1 MNLPYVTHDLP
12 GLGGTLRATPD
23 DFRVEEI
30 PLYEPTGE
38 GQHLYVRLTKTGLT
52 TKEVQQRLARLLELE
67 RRAVSFAGMKDKH
80 ARTTQTFSLNI
91 GHQADEFAIE
101 AEARLRKGLADWP
114 VTVHWVQRH
123 RNKLKLGHLLGNR
136 FTIRIT
142 GLDLPAAEAALRA
155 EAVAA
160 QLEQR
165 GVPNYFGPQR
175 FGASGDNAERGL
187 AIIRKEQWVSDRWL
201 RRFLMSAYQSHLCNR
216 YLALRLE
223 RGLFDGLML
232 GDFAKKVDTGG
243 LFVVEDLAA
252 EQLRYAAHE
261 ISFTAPMYGGKM
273 RAAQAEAAALEE
285 EVLAEA
291 EVSLADLQRAKL
303 NGTRRLGRLLPK
315 VEIEAG
321 DESAAELEDSRY
333 GALTLCFSLPKGAFA
348 TAVLR
353 EFTKRDVFV
362 DGDDVDDD

>member
-1 MNLPYVTHDLP
+1 MNLPYVTDELP

-23 DFRVEEI
+23 DFTVEEI
-30 PLYEPTGE
+30 PLYEATGE

-52 TKEVQQRLARLLELE
+52 TKEVQLRLARLFELD

-80 ARTTQTFSLNI
+80 ARTTQTFSIAI
-91 GHQADEFAIE
+91 GHQSDDFAVE
-101 AEARLRKGLADWP
+101 AEARLREGLADLP
-114 VTVHWVQRH
+114 VTLHWARRH

-136 FTIRIT
+136 FAIRISD
-142 GLDLPAAEAALRA
+142 LDVSAAEAQSRA
-155 EAVAA
+155 EAIAA
-160 QLEQR
+160 QIERR

-175 FGASGDNAERGL
+175 FGAEGDNAERGL

-223 RGLFDGLML
+223 RGLFDELML
-232 GDFAKKVDTGG
+232 GDIAKKVDTGG

-273 RAAQAEAAALEE
+273 RAAQAEAAALED

-291 EVSLADLQRAKL
+291 ELSLADLQRAKL
-303 NGTRRLGRLLPK
+303 DGTRRLGRLLPK
-315 VEIEAG
+315 VEIELG
-321 DESAAELEDSRY
+321 DEPAAEVEGSTH
-333 GALTLCFSLPKGAFA
+333 GSLTLCFSLPKGAFA
-348 TAVLR
+348 TTVLR
-353 EFTKRDVFV
+353 EFTKRDAFI
-362 DGDDVDDD
+362 DGDDVDED

>member
-12 GLGGTLRATPD
+12 GFGGTLRATPD
-23 DFRVEEI
+23 DFSVEEI

-38 GQHLYVRLTKTGLT
+38 GQHLYVRLTKAGMT
-52 TKEVQQRLARLLELE
+52 TKEVQQRLARLLQLE

-80 ARTTQTFSLNI
+80 ARTTQTFSINI
-91 GHQADEFAIE
+91 GHQADEFAAE
-101 AEARLRKGLADWP
+101 AEARLREGLADLP
-114 VTVHWVQRH
+114 VTLHWVQRH

-142 GLDLPAAEAALRA
+142 GLDIPIDEAASRA
-155 EAVAA
+155 EAIAA
-160 QLEQR
+160 QIGER

-223 RGLFDGLML
+223 RDLFDGLVL

-261 ISFTAPMYGGKM
+261 ISFTAPMYGSKM
-273 RAAQAEAAALEE
+273 RAAQADAAALED

-291 EVSLADLQRAKL
+291 EVSLADLQRVKL

-315 VEIEAG
+315 VEI
-321 DESAAELEDSRY
+321 DSTDDPAAEVD
-333 GALTLCFSLPKGAFA
+333 GAAHKALTLCFSLPKGAFA
-348 TAVLR
+348 TTVLR
-353 EFTKRDVFV
+353 EFTKQDVFV